1 MIFRDPTPFT
11 IDIYKSLTKV
21 VIQVAKE
28 YFKNVHK

>member
-1 MIFRDPTPFT
+1 MILKDPTPFT

>member
-1 MIFRDPTPFT
+1 MILRDPDPFT
-11 IDIYKSLTKV
+11 FDIYKSLTKV